1 MSGRGGADGLAPL
14 SPRTPA
20 AQARM
25 REEVA
30 RLREEAGCVPGLGVL
45 IVGDRKDSQIYVAR
59 KVRARARGAMRG
71 RTTPPGSRAF

>member
-1 MSGRGGADGLAPL
+1 
-14 SPRTPA
+14 
-20 AQARM
+20 M